1 MSYIKIKNYTK
12 KLNSNI
18 VLDKINLELEKG
30 KIYGLAG
37 KNGCGK
43 TMLIRAICGLIT
55 STEGEAIVDGVKV
68 GNGIY
73 PESVGLLI
81 EHVTLFEYMSA
92 YRNLIMLNSISKN
105 KATDKEIKEWLERFG
120 LHSEDKRPIKKYSL
134 GMKQK
139 VNLIQA
145 FMNHPDLIVL
155 DEPTNALD
163 DSSVHLLTDIIK
175 RTNTDI
181 GTTFIIASHDRI
193 NLDGLCDEIV
203 EMRDGKIVR

>member
-1 MSYIKIKNYTK
+1 MSYIEIKNYTK

-30 KIYGLAG
+30 KIYGLSG

-55 STEGEAIVDGVKV
+55 ATEGEAFVDGVKV

-92 YRNLIMLNSISKN
+92 YRNLTMLNSISKT
-105 KATDKEIKEWLERFG
+105 KATDKEIREWLEEFG
-120 LHSEDKRPIKKYSL
+120 LNSGDKRPIKKYSL
-134 GMKQK
+134 GMNQK
-139 VNLIQA
+139 VNLVQA
-145 FMNHPDLIVL
+145 FMNHPDLIIL

-163 DSSVHLLTDIIK
+163 ESSVCLLTEIIK
-175 RTNTDI
+175 RTNTDM

-203 EMRDGKIVR
+203 EMRDGKIVT

>member
-1 MSYIKIKNYTK
+1 MSYIEIKNYTK

-30 KIYGLAG
+30 KIYGLSG

-55 STEGEAIVDGVKV
+55 ATEGEAFVDGVKV

-92 YRNLIMLNSISKN
+92 YRNLAMLNSISKT
-105 KATDKEIKEWLERFG
+105 KATDKEIREWLEEFG
-120 LHSEDKRPIKKYSL
+120 LNSGDKRPIKKYSL
-134 GMKQK
+134 GMNQK
-139 VNLIQA
+139 VNLVQA
-145 FMNHPDLIVL
+145 FMNHPDLIIL

-163 DSSVHLLTDIIK
+163 ERSVCLLTEIIK
-175 RTNTDI
+175 RTNTDM

-203 EMRDGKIVR
+203 EMRDGKIVT